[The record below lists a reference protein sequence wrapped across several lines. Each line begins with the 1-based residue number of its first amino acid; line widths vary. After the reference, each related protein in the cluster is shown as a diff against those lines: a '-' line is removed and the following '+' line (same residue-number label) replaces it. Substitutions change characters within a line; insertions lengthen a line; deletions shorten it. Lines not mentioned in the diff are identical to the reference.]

1 MQPGAWVALYRT
13 VIGGYDGFKKAH
25 IVRVQ
30 VEQVA
35 RNSARSESV
44 TDTRSEFLSSKSTP
58 SNIMVRDATGGHAFR
73 PANEKVDER
82 PNEMRKKYHQ
92 HPGYFLAIAQ
102 ALVGNGVDQHP
113 NPKHEGQDC
122 QRRQQQHQRES
133 YEMN

>member
-1 MQPGAWVALYRT
+1 MMASRRR
-13 VIGGYDGFKKAH
+13 ISSGFRLSRSRATPPEASPSPTPARSFYPAKAH
-25 IVRVQ
+25 RRI
-30 VEQVA
+30 
-35 RNSARSESV
+35 SW
-44 TDTRSEFLSSKSTP
+44 L
-58 SNIMVRDATGGHAFR
+58 RDATGGHAFR

>member
-1 MQPGAWVALYRT
+1 
-13 VIGGYDGFKKAH
+13 
-25 IVRVQ
+25 
-30 VEQVA
+30 
-35 RNSARSESV
+35 
-44 TDTRSEFLSSKSTP
+44 
-58 SNIMVRDATGGHAFR
+58 
-73 PANEKVDER
+73 
-82 PNEMRKKYHQ
+82 MRKKYHQ